1 MAEDDATR
9 ALSEIAVE
17 GLDAILLTLKDLAE
31 EYDDT
36 DLELLRNMTS
46 GDGKG
51 LAGIR
56 ESYLSTERELATDSK
71 ALLVS
76 ATNNMDR
83 LRGLFGHV
91 ADNYRK
97 LAGAAA

>member
-1 MAEDDATR
+1 
-9 ALSEIAVE
+9 
-17 GLDAILLTLKDLAE
+17 LLTLKDLADD
-31 EYDDT
+31 YNDT

-51 LAGIR
+51 LASIR
-56 ESYLSTERELATDSK
+56 ESYLSAERDLATGSK
-71 ALLVS
+71 ARLVS

-91 ADNYRK
+91 ADNYRR

>member
-1 MAEDDATR
+1 MVEDDATR

-31 EYDDT
+31 EYNDT

-56 ESYLSTERELATDSK
+56 ESYLSAERELASDSK

-83 LRGLFGHV
+83 LRGLFGHPSIT
-91 ADNYRK
+91 
-97 LAGAAA
+97 